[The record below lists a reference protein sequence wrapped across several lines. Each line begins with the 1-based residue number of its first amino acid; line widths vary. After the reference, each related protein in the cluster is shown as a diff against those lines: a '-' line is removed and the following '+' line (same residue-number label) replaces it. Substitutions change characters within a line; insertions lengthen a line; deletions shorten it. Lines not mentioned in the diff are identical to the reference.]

1 MKKNPTALDVFGVP
15 TEDEEQIA
23 VISWAQMQMG
33 RWPELQWLYH
43 IPNGGKRG
51 KVEAARF
58 KAMGVK
64 AGVPDLCLPVPIG
77 GYHGLYIEMKRRE
90 GGRLSRDQREW
101 IDGLR
106 ENGYSVWRCDGHR
119 EAIGVLEAYLRGR
132 IKESERHVDPGH
144 AAGV

>member
-15 TEDEEQIA
+15 TEDEEQMA
-23 VISWAQMQMG
+23 VISWAQMQLG
-33 RWPELQWLYH
+33 RWPELQWLHH

-64 AGVPDLCLPVPIG
+64 AGVPDLCLPVARG
-77 GYHGLYIEMKRRE
+77 RYHGLYIEMKRRE
-90 GGRLSRDQREW
+90 GGRLSRDQRDW

-106 ENGYSVWRCDGHR
+106 KNGYSVWRCDGHR

-132 IKESERHVDPGH
+132 IKESERHVDSGH